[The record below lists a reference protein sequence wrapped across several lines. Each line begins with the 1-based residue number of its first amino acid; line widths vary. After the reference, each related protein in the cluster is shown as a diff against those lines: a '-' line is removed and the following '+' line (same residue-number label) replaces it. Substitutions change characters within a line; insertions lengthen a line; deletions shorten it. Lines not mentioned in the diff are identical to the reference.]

1 MRLAVCTLS
10 AVLLSGC
17 SWLGSG
23 SNYHYEQGHASN
35 GAYGTNCASS
45 FQGYGHQSAG
55 CAGGAYG
62 VSGQGFGQQG
72 YGQAGFG
79 QQGFGQQGFGQ
90 QGFGQGVAYNQGLNA
105 NQYGSAGAYGG
116 QYSGVTTL
124 GTGAPFG
131 AAYGQ
136 SFAGG
141 QFGGNQFVG
150 GQNVQTVQG
159 EPIYVAQPYPAYYGV
174 AGAQS
179 YSTLRGGFGAAALP
193 FGLELGVGTNFD
205 VGGDIFGAKEAGP
218 AAGADGS
225 PSSGR
230 YVSAQPAISYA
241 DAFENAVNYDLT
253 STYDVDPTTTLL
265 ARVGYSKADGQDFGL
280 GTATEGGVEAPITG
294 RFSDLE
300 QYTIEGGFRKYAGGL
315 NNRITG
321 LRPYIGAT
329 AGFVRTND
337 VDFSQTS
344 DAFNGGSGGTETGQ
358 FINGG
363 WSPTASGVIGAEY
376 QVGPRT
382 ALGVETGIRWSDN
395 LDTNLPSQDRLQ
407 IPLKLRGRVS
417 F

>member
-1 MRLAVCTLS
+1 LRRWRLWC
-10 AVLLSGC
+10 
-17 SWLGSG
+17 LGSRLWTTRLWTG
-23 SNYHYEQGHASN
+23 RLWS
-35 GAYGTNCASS
+35 TR
-45 FQGYGHQSAG
+45 
-55 CAGGAYG
+55 
-62 VSGQGFGQQG
+62 
-72 YGQAGFG
+72 
-79 QQGFGQQGFGQ
+79 
-90 QGFGQGVAYNQGLNA
+90 LW

-230 YVSAQPAISYA
+230 YVSAQPAIRW
-241 DAFENAVNYDLT
+241 
-253 STYDVDPTTTLL
+253 
-265 ARVGYSKADGQDFGL
+265 ARL
-280 GTATEGGVEAPITG
+280 WPWN
-294 RFSDLE
+294 SD
-300 QYTIEGGFRKYAGGL
+300 
-315 NNRITG
+315 
-321 LRPYIGAT
+321 
-329 AGFVRTND
+329 
-337 VDFSQTS
+337 
-344 DAFNGGSGGTETGQ
+344 
-358 FINGG
+358 
-363 WSPTASGVIGAEY
+363 
-376 QVGPRT
+376 
-382 ALGVETGIRWSDN
+382 
-395 LDTNLPSQDRLQ
+395 
-407 IPLKLRGRVS
+407 
-417 F
+417 